1 MTHKVSEPACLLAPR
16 VGHVVK
22 KHGPHA
28 ATRDPQTIRE
38 TTYKI
43 ILDNVRNY
51 LTITS
56 PTQDRAGI
64 NYTKVNHEIH
74 TQRTSAN

>member
-1 MTHKVSEPACLLAPR
+1 MTHKRLKPAYSLAR
-16 VGHVVK
+16 RWVKRSK
-22 KHGPHA
+22 KHDPHA
-28 ATRDPQTIRE
+28 ATRDPQRIRE

-43 ILDNVRNY
+43 ILDNVRNS

-64 NYTKVNHEIH
+64 H
-74 TQRTSAN
+74 

>member
-22 KHGPHA
+22 KHSPHT

-38 TTYKI
+38 TTYKKR
-43 ILDNVRNY
+43 LDNVRY
-51 LTITS
+51 SLTIITPGAGQTS
-56 PTQDRAGI
+56 NTNLNESKRP
-64 NYTKVNHEIH
+64 
-74 TQRTSAN
+74 